1 MVMREEVLVALRQ
14 AVRRIEGE
22 RRVPIAGVVRS
33 GHDALD
39 RLLPAGGMVRGTIV
53 EWLESGAGSGAN
65 TLALLAAREAC
76 RGGGPLLVIDRKR
89 MFYPLVVKEWGIGRK
104 AGLQADL
111 PDADFPSSRVPSHVL
126 EQPRRRW
133 RKTYPADA
141 DSRRSHVPSH
151 ALEQFLKNLVLVY
164 PENDRDEMWALDQ
177 VLRTPHIA
185 AVLAWPD
192 RLAGPIFRRLQLA
205 VETSGGLGLFVRRET
220 AKSEPSWS
228 DIRWRV
234 VPRTSRAGWR
244 LRVELLRVRG
254 GPARGSVEIDVG

>member
-1 MVMREEVLVALRQ
+1 MAMREEMLGTLRQ

-53 EWLESGAGSGAN
+53 EWLESGVGSGAN

-89 MFYPLVVKEWGIGRK
+89 AFYPLAVKEWGIDRK
-104 AGLQADL
+104 SG
-111 PDADFPSSRVPSHVL
+111 PKTYPSDADSRKSHVPSHVL
-126 EQPRRRW
+126 EQP
-133 RKTYPADA
+133 
-141 DSRRSHVPSH
+141 
-151 ALEQFLKNLVLVY
+151 LKNLVLVY
-164 PENDRDEMWALDQ
+164 PKNDRDEMWALDQ

-228 DIRWRV
+228 DIRWQV

-244 LRVELLRVRG
+244 LRVELLRVRV